1 MARPS
6 NQDYKD
12 AVLSQLAEG
21 SGGGDE
27 DHFEHFEHF
36 AGGGAPREHVEA
48 GVGEAFH
55 PDRLP
60 ADQAEGQFRDAA
72 AKMKPNER
80 ASMMQDMMGQL
91 EQRGLAPSWLQK
103 ILGLGS
109 TAPDQASP
117 EDIAKVTEYSRQHQ
131 PEVFRKVVADKP
143 FFVRWLDKP
152 LVAGLVGIIAG
163 KLINKAFNHSQNEG

>member
-21 SGGGDE
+21 SGGDE

-36 AGGGAPREHVEA
+36 SGGGAPREHVEA

-60 ADQAEGQFRDAA
+60 ADQAEAQFRDAA
-72 AKMKPNER
+72 PKMKPNER

-103 ILGLGS
+103 VLGL
-109 TAPDQASP
+109 
-117 EDIAKVTEYSRQHQ
+117 
-131 PEVFRKVVADKP
+131 
-143 FFVRWLDKP
+143 
-152 LVAGLVGIIAG
+152 
-163 KLINKAFNHSQNEG
+163 